1 MNEIDI
7 TLFLQQ
13 FTGFAPVMYL
23 LSFLGQEEFYIV
35 LIPLVYFVFSRTL
48 GIRMLMLLLIST
60 GLNILLKLA
69 FHMPRPYWVDPRV
82 QAFAIESTYGMPSG
96 HAEISAA
103 IGFLL
108 AFTLRKPRITILI
121 GVLVFLVGVSRVFL
135 GVHFASDVLVGW
147 VLGVLTAWLFVSIA
161 PSAERWLMRS
171 RINLALGAG
180 GVAALGLICIGL
192 LVQASIA
199 PSQDPQAWAQYNQE
213 ARRLNEVGTVAGLLI
228 GSVIAYGM
236 VKQPLFID
244 DKMLYRLVAMPTIKP
259 LSPQMRWVQF
269 AISVLGGFVL
279 WMGLRAI
286 FPRDPELL
294 GLLFRVL
301 RYALVALWMLWLTPR
316 LIRRK

>member
-13 FTGFAPVMYL
+13 FAGLAPVMYL

-161 PSAERWLMRS
+161 PSA
-171 RINLALGAG
+171 ALT
-180 GVAALGLICIGL
+180 
-192 LVQASIA
+192 S
-199 PSQDPQAWAQYNQE
+199 
-213 ARRLNEVGTVAGLLI
+213 T
-228 GSVIAYGM
+228 
-236 VKQPLFID
+236 K
-244 DKMLYRLVAMPTIKP
+244 
-259 LSPQMRWVQF
+259 
-269 AISVLGGFVL
+269 
-279 WMGLRAI
+279 
-286 FPRDPELL
+286 
-294 GLLFRVL
+294 
-301 RYALVALWMLWLTPR
+301 
-316 LIRRK
+316 

>member
-13 FTGFAPVMYL
+13 FAGLAPVMHL

-35 LIPLVYFVFSRTL
+35 LIPMVYFVFSRTL

-82 QAFAIESTYGMPSG
+82 QAFAIELTYGMPSG

-108 AFTLRKPRITILI
+108 AFMVRKPRITILI

-147 VLGVLTAWLFVSIA
+147 VLGVLTAWL
-161 PSAERWLMRS
+161 PW
-171 RINLALGAG
+171 G
-180 GVAALGLICIGL
+180 
-192 LVQASIA
+192 
-199 PSQDPQAWAQYNQE
+199 
-213 ARRLNEVGTVAGLLI
+213 
-228 GSVIAYGM
+228 
-236 VKQPLFID
+236 
-244 DKMLYRLVAMPTIKP
+244 
-259 LSPQMRWVQF
+259 
-269 AISVLGGFVL
+269 
-279 WMGLRAI
+279 
-286 FPRDPELL
+286 
-294 GLLFRVL
+294 
-301 RYALVALWMLWLTPR
+301 
-316 LIRRK
+316 